1 MNVYQEIAAISHQLT
16 KELTVEQV
24 AQQME
29 RTAALQER
37 VQNED
42 ELFATLVI
50 QKPLFQ
56 AHEEAVRR
64 ENGEPQEPRSY
75 TPPSTPDY
83 AKPLPPAPVRPQV
96 PSQVPSQAVSQAL
109 AAKETEISKLKK
121 KLRDTLR
128 RENTYETF
136 NRDIERELGRIDSS
150 LKTVEAENTT
160 LKNELAE
167 LRIQMEIARLEGKYE
182 EQSRMLAETR
192 KELDEKSQM
201 FAELSKK

>member
-96 PSQVPSQAVSQAL
+96 PSQAVSEAL
-109 AAKETEISKLKK
+109 ATKEAEISKLKK

-128 RENTYETF
+128 RESTYETL
-136 NRDIERELGRIDSS
+136 NRGIERDLGRLDSS
-150 LKTVEAENTT
+150 QKTVEAENAT

-167 LRIQMEIARLEGKYE
+167 LRIQMEMARLEGKYE

-192 KELDEKSQM
+192 KELEKKNEM
-201 FAELSKK
+201 IAELSKK